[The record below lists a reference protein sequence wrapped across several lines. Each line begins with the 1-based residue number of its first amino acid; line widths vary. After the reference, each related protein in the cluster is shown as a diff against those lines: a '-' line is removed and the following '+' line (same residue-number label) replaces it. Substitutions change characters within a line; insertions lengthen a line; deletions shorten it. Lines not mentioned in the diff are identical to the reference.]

1 MKKRSRILILVLIQL
16 MGMQQKMQAQIPV
29 LEIIKAGITKVIKA
43 VDLKVQRLQNQTI
56 WLQNAEKV
64 LENEMSKL
72 KLGEITG
79 WVNKQKEL
87 YANYFDELSKVKAVI
102 NGYQAVKDIINGQRQ
117 LVKEYA
123 TAFSLSKQDKN
134 FSPEEIDYMGQV
146 YAGILE
152 QSLKSLEQLGLAI
165 NAFTTQMTD
174 AKRLVIIHSAADDI
188 EKRLTDLRQ
197 FNQQNIR
204 MSLQRAKQQN
214 EVDAVRKLYGIG

>member
-16 MGMQQKMQAQIPV
+16 LGKQQKMQAQIPV

-72 KLGEITG
+72 KLTEITG

-102 NGYQAVKDIINGQRQ
+102 NGYQAVKEVINGQQQ

-123 TAFSLSKQDKN
+123 TALSLSKQDKN
-134 FSPEEIDYMGQV
+134 FTPPEIDYMGQV
-146 YAGILE
+146 YTGILE

-174 AKRLVIIHSAADDI
+174 AKRLIIIHAAADDI

-204 MSLQRAKQQN
+204 VSLQRAKQQN
-214 EVDAVRKLYGIG
+214 DVNAIRKLYGIG

>member
-1 MKKRSRILILVLIQL
+1 MIFVLIQL
-16 MGMQQKMQAQIPV
+16 LGKQQKMQAQIPV

-64 LENEMSKL
+64 LENEMFKFKL
-72 KLGEITG
+72 TKITG

-102 NGYQAVKDIINGQRQ
+102 NGYQVVKAVINGQQQ

-123 TAFSLSKQDKN
+123 TALSLSKQDKN
-134 FSPEEIDYMGQV
+134 FTPLEIDYMGQV

-174 AKRLVIIHSAADDI
+174 AKRLIIIHAAADDI

-204 MSLQRAKQQN
+204 VSLQRAKQQN
-214 EVDAVRKLYGIG
+214 DVNAVRKLYGIG

>member
-1 MKKRSRILILVLIQL
+1 MILVLIQL
-16 MGMQQKMQAQIPV
+16 LGKQQKMQAQIPV

-72 KLGEITG
+72 KLTEITG

-102 NGYQAVKDIINGQRQ
+102 NGYQAVKEVINGQQQ

-123 TAFSLSKQDKN
+123 TALSLSKQDKN
-134 FSPEEIDYMGQV
+134 FTPPEIDYMGQV
-146 YAGILE
+146 YTGILE

-174 AKRLVIIHSAADDI
+174 AKRLIIIHAAADDI

-204 MSLQRAKQQN
+204 VSLQRAKQQN
-214 EVDAVRKLYGIG
+214 DVNAIRKLYGIG